1 MAASPA
7 PNLYHL
13 HRGSAADLDDVMRI
27 MTEAFSPDFGEGWS
41 RSQCG
46 GIMPMWGVAL
56 TMARDPAREARG
68 FSLQRV
74 VADESELLLLA
85 VDPAMQ
91 GQGIGGMLL
100 AQFIKDGRGMGLRTL
115 HLEVREANPAVAM
128 YRAAGFE
135 QIGRRA
141 KYYRGSD
148 GVRYDAI
155 TMAIDLG

>member
-7 PNLYHL
+7 PSLYHI
-13 HRGSAADLDDVMRI
+13 HRGGVGDLDDVMRI
-27 MTEAFSPDFGEGWS
+27 MESAFSRDYGEGWS

-46 GIMPMWGVAL
+46 GIMPMWGVSL
-56 TMARDPAREARG
+56 MIARDHAGRICG

-74 VADESELLLLA
+74 VMDESELLLLA
-85 VDPAMQ
+85 VDPSMQ
-91 GQGIGGMLL
+91 RRGVGGLL
-100 AQFIKDGRGMGLRTL
+100 LGNFIDEGRDLGLRIL
-115 HLEVREANPAVAM
+115 HLEVRDGNPAIAM
-128 YRAAGFE
+128 YRTAGFE
-135 QIGRRA
+135 QIGKRA